1 MVVLDNAIADRNSA
15 EFYAS
20 LPRDKSLLCCVC
32 HEHNATFRYEVI
44 YKSGPNLLHKSPI
57 KTNNSEKK
65 QLVAPP
71 GASENSLVQQQ
82 VTLTTSLEDE
92 SSSNSEHEY
101 YNFPPRHPRH
111 GHLKWPI
118 WRPLVTS
125 EESLVH
131 ESICITTYP
140 DYPVHLPTFTL
151 KRVASVIKTSA
162 QKGRKS
168 RVVYRSY
175 RTLCYF

>member
-1 MVVLDNAIADRNSA
+1 MSKKGSPNRTKDISKIFLCV
-15 EFYAS
+15 AS
-20 LPRDKSLLCCVC
+20 KKQIL
-32 HEHNATFRYEVI
+32 
-44 YKSGPNLLHKSPI
+44 GPELSPI
-57 KTNNSEKK
+57 NS
-65 QLVAPP
+65 V
-71 GASENSLVQQQ
+71 VQQQ
-82 VTLTTSLEDE
+82 VTLTTSLDEDD
-92 SSSNSEHEY
+92 SHEY

-151 KRVASVIKTSA
+151 KRVASVIKNSA
-162 QKGRKS
+162 QKGKQN
-168 RVVYRSY
+168 VGNFFK
-175 RTLCYF
+175 LKFI

>member
-1 MVVLDNAIADRNSA
+1 M
-15 EFYAS
+15 
-20 LPRDKSLLCCVC
+20 
-32 HEHNATFRYEVI
+32 
-44 YKSGPNLLHKSPI
+44 GPEPSPI
-57 KTNNSEKK
+57 NS
-65 QLVAPP
+65 V
-71 GASENSLVQQQ
+71 VQQQ
-82 VTLTTSLEDE
+82 VTLTTSLDEDD
-92 SSSNSEHEY
+92 SHEY

-151 KRVASVIKTSA
+151 KRVASVIKNSA
-162 QKGRKS
+162 QKGKE
-168 RVVYRSY
+168 
-175 RTLCYF
+175 TFQNFI